1 VSGWEYAIVFAVM
14 VLGATIQGSIGF
26 GLNIMVAPIV
36 IQFDA
41 SLVPGSLL
49 VAALVMTLLVAL
61 RDRRDVNLRRAGWAL
76 VGRFPGVI
84 LGVLAVS
91 SVGRWG
97 LSLIMALVVLGAV
110 AASVSGV
117 HVPLNRA
124 TSISGGAVSGFSGTA
139 TTVGGPPIALAL
151 QDLPGPELRSTLA
164 TFLGFGVLMSLA
176 MLGVV
181 GEFGVGD
188 IGTSLVLLPPIFIG
202 FFLSFPLAPILD
214 RGYTRPAVLTVSTV
228 SASVLLIRLLF

>member
-1 VSGWEYAIVFAVM
+1 MSGWEYAIVFAVM

-41 SLVPGSLL
+41 SLIPGSLL
-49 VAALVMTLLVAL
+49 IAGLVMTLLVAL

-97 LSLIMALVVLGAV
+97 LSLISGKPKAPTQFPGKTPRGASSSRSSQPV
-110 AASVSGV
+110 AMQANWWRNSNGKW
-117 HVPLNRA
+117 
-124 TSISGGAVSGFSGTA
+124 
-139 TTVGGPPIALAL
+139 
-151 QDLPGPELRSTLA
+151 RS
-164 TFLGFGVLMSLA
+164 
-176 MLGVV
+176 
-181 GEFGVGD
+181 
-188 IGTSLVLLPPIFIG
+188 
-202 FFLSFPLAPILD
+202 
-214 RGYTRPAVLTVSTV
+214 R
-228 SASVLLIRLLF
+228 